1 MRKHSGELLSVGIVG
16 SVGMLET
23 NSLQSFQH
31 FNAFNDFNA
40 LQEGNAVQDSPSL
53 PMVMTK
59 GRLKMKTS
67 NQLAMY
73 RESLVKYALKYGV
86 TKTAIK
92 YNTNRQYVYRWKNR
106 YNGTTKS
113 LLNRSHRPNSF
124 PNAHTESE
132 INLIKSYHRRNKH
145 TGLVMLYVKLVQ
157 AGYKRSITSL
167 YRQLRKLNAITVKL
181 PNPKIK
187 PKKYETMFYCGQR
200 VQIDVKVVPTSCI
213 IGIEKYYQYT
223 AIDEYSRKRFLMAF
237 KEQSTYSTYQFVNA
251 LQNAWK
257 FKIECIQT
265 DNGSEFTNRFTTN
278 KDKPSLLDL
287 WCEQHNCIHK
297 LIKPMTPRHNGKVER
312 SHRKDNEYFYATHK
326 FYDFEDFK
334 RQLKR
339 WNYQYNNIPT
349 RSLDWKTPQSVYND
363 YVKFGEVYEFIYNK

>member
-1 MRKHSGELLSVGIVG
+1 MLELLECWKQQLTV
-16 SVGMLET
+16 
-23 NSLQSFQH
+23 FQH
-31 FNAFNDFNA
+31 FNDFNDS
-40 LQEGNAVQDSPSL
+40 QEGNAVQDSPSL

-67 NQLAMY
+67 NQLVKY

>member
-1 MRKHSGELLSVGIVG
+1 
-16 SVGMLET
+16 
-23 NSLQSFQH
+23 
-31 FNAFNDFNA
+31 
-40 LQEGNAVQDSPSL
+40 
-53 PMVMTK
+53 
-59 GRLKMKTS
+59 
-67 NQLAMY
+67 
-73 RESLVKYALKYGV
+73 
-86 TKTAIK
+86 
-92 YNTNRQYVYRWKNR
+92 
-106 YNGTTKS
+106 
-113 LLNRSHRPNSF
+113 
-124 PNAHTESE
+124 
-132 INLIKSYHRRNKH
+132 
-145 TGLVMLYVKLVQ
+145 MLYVKLVQ

-237 KEQSTYSTYQFVNA
+237 KEQSTYSTYQFVDA

-363 YVKFGEVYEFIYNK
+363 YINFGEVYEFKYNK

>member
-1 MRKHSGELLSVGIVG
+1 MRTAGGELLSVGIVG

-67 NQLAMY
+67 NQLAKY

-124 PNAHTESE
+124 PTAHTESE
-132 INLIKSYHRRNKH
+132 IKLIKSYHRRNKH

-167 YRQLRKLNAITVKL
+167 YRR
-181 PNPKIK
+181 
-187 PKKYETMFYCGQR
+187 
-200 VQIDVKVVPTSCI
+200 
-213 IGIEKYYQYT
+213 
-223 AIDEYSRKRFLMAF
+223 
-237 KEQSTYSTYQFVNA
+237 
-251 LQNAWK
+251 
-257 FKIECIQT
+257 
-265 DNGSEFTNRFTTN
+265 
-278 KDKPSLLDL
+278 
-287 WCEQHNCIHK
+287 
-297 LIKPMTPRHNGKVER
+297 
-312 SHRKDNEYFYATHK
+312 
-326 FYDFEDFK
+326 
-334 RQLKR
+334 
-339 WNYQYNNIPT
+339 
-349 RSLDWKTPQSVYND
+349 
-363 YVKFGEVYEFIYNK
+363 